1 MYLKPRCMFRFND
14 NTKGVSFLILLFIS
28 FCLMSCEDQ
37 IVNHDPSVALSFSA
51 DTISF
56 DTIFTQKGSATQRL
70 KVYNNSNN
78 KLVISSIELNGT
90 QNFAININGVKTDAL
105 QNVEILAK
113 DSMTIFV
120 QVYIDPSNQNTP
132 FLVTDSISFLTNT
145 NRQQVILTA
154 YGQDAYRISKK
165 TINVDTVWQAEKPY
179 LISDTLKVSAGKT
192 LALQEGVK
200 LFFAKGATLQVEGT
214 LLANGTKQNPV
225 VFRGDRQDKMFDNL
239 PYDKVP
245 GQWSGIRFLTGS
257 TGNEMKYVVVK
268 NATSGIQVDS
278 SAIDTPILKMENSF
292 VGNMSGNCIVAI
304 NTNIQLNNSV
314 IYNSGTYCL
323 QVRGGSYEFNH
334 CTFANYFSFSWIAR
348 STSSIMLSN
357 YVLTDESYVEAPLA
371 KADFNNC
378 IVYGTW
384 SNEVTFN
391 NKYNAQDV
399 SATFN
404 YNFLACLLKIKT
416 STIIEEHYQN
426 VIFNQDPL
434 FTIDA
439 DNYTYDFHL
448 KSSSDA
454 RGTADNSVA
463 QLYPFDMDGNS
474 RLSDGRADIG
484 AYEYIVE

>member
-1 MYLKPRCMFRFND
+1 MFRFND

-200 LFFAKGATLQVEGT
+200 
-214 LLANGTKQNPV
+214 
-225 VFRGDRQDKMFDNL
+225 
-239 PYDKVP
+239 
-245 GQWSGIRFLTGS
+245 
-257 TGNEMKYVVVK
+257 
-268 NATSGIQVDS
+268 
-278 SAIDTPILKMENSF
+278 
-292 VGNMSGNCIVAI
+292 
-304 NTNIQLNNSV
+304 
-314 IYNSGTYCL
+314 
-323 QVRGGSYEFNH
+323 
-334 CTFANYFSFSWIAR
+334 
-348 STSSIMLSN
+348 
-357 YVLTDESYVEAPLA
+357 
-371 KADFNNC
+371 
-378 IVYGTW
+378 
-384 SNEVTFN
+384 
-391 NKYNAQDV
+391 
-399 SATFN
+399 
-404 YNFLACLLKIKT
+404 
-416 STIIEEHYQN
+416 
-426 VIFNQDPL
+426 
-434 FTIDA
+434 
-439 DNYTYDFHL
+439 
-448 KSSSDA
+448 
-454 RGTADNSVA
+454 
-463 QLYPFDMDGNS
+463 
-474 RLSDGRADIG
+474 
-484 AYEYIVE
+484 